1 MALSSLILARLNSFT
16 GALQNA
22 KASLNMSVKLKLDC
36 GGTDLSKLKSLED
49 YLELASNSED
59 LAKLETAFSNWLSS
73 IEQILTESR
82 QMRKEADNIGPR
94 AELDHWK
101 QRLAMFDSLTD
112 QIRMPQS
119 KALIAV
125 MVAAKSKLI
134 KVWLLGILCHISIFH
149 KLINFYHRSGNV
161 LIR

>member
-1 MALSSLILARLNSFT
+1 MNTFT
-16 GALQNA
+16 GALLNA
-22 KASLNMSVKLKLDC
+22 KASLHMSVRLKLDC
-36 GGTDLSKLKSLED
+36 GGTDLSNLTTLED
-49 YLELASNSED
+49 YLALASSSED
-59 LAKLETAFSNWLSS
+59 MSKLEAAFSNWLSS
-73 IEQILTESR
+73 IGQILTESQ

-119 KALIAV
+119 RALISV

-134 KVWLLGILCHISIFH
+134 KAG
-149 KLINFYHRSGNV
+149 Y
-161 LIR
+161 